1 MKYIR
6 LSQNSGVK
14 VSTLCLGTWY
24 LPRTQ
29 AVDEFGVH
37 QIDVEETRRILTKA
51 FDLGINFIDTANRYH
66 GAVAPVPL
74 THVGYAEKLLGRLL
88 KELGVDR
95 ESLVIATKVGGDMA
109 PWPNGTGLSRK
120 HVMWQIRESLKRLQ
134 MDYVDIYYAH
144 RHDPETPKR
153 EVLSAFSD
161 IVRTGLARYV
171 GMSNIP
177 PQDLVEFQMLA
188 EHLNYEP
195 VAVLQYRYNWLDR
208 AIENDIIPIAKR
220 FGMGLTVYSPLAQGI
235 LTGKYVDL
243 NEKKWII
250 PPGSRAEISEGVR
263 KMLTDENL
271 KKVMGFIEFARTKG
285 VTPTQLALAWILKKS
300 EELGVTIIPI
310 VGVTKVNHLEEAMG
324 ALEVNLSQDDLKS
337 LEELGKKQ

>member
-1 MKYIR
+1 MPIKPGFMTTEKYLYIIRSSMSWGVAIMKYIR

-24 LPRTQ
+24 LPRAQ

-95 ESLVIATKVGGDMA
+95 ESLVITTKVGGDMA

-144 RHDPETPKR
+144 RHDPGTPKR
-153 EVLSAFSD
+153 
-161 IVRTGLARYV
+161 G
-171 GMSNIP
+171 
-177 PQDLVEFQMLA
+177 
-188 EHLNYEP
+188 
-195 VAVLQYRYNWLDR
+195 
-208 AIENDIIPIAKR
+208 AIS
-220 FGMGLTVYSPLAQGI
+220 F
-235 LTGKYVDL
+235 
-243 NEKKWII
+243 
-250 PPGSRAEISEGVR
+250 
-263 KMLTDENL
+263 
-271 KKVMGFIEFARTKG
+271 
-285 VTPTQLALAWILKKS
+285 
-300 EELGVTIIPI
+300 
-310 VGVTKVNHLEEAMG
+310 
-324 ALEVNLSQDDLKS
+324 
-337 LEELGKKQ
+337 